1 MKLSVSIIATT
12 ALTVFL
18 SPSQALSSKESLPF
32 DQSSPASP
40 VNGTLIEF
48 TEEDQEL
55 FSYYKTITHLLSNL
69 HGRIGIND
77 DALIDHHLGRKDP
90 HYIDP
95 KDLKLVSVNDLEKY
109 HEAHWVKIN
118 EQEIVL
124 QCGAVNA
131 TTTGE
136 DWALMHRCSREE
148 VAIRRLMAT
157 FNDDGHQF
165 VVSIPVLRAAPKIR
179 EGTHRCIKTTCPK
192 GPLALSTPTP
202 TAILSQRAVA
212 ASPIAAPIGTGFSQP
227 TATPIGTAFS
237 QPTATP
243 IGSHFLQP
251 TASPTRGHLPTI
263 ISPTSSYFP
272 TITSPISSRSPEPST
287 LMTIT
292 RATTLEDL
300 LPKPQ
305 PEDEVIDNTS
315 TEELPAGLWLSK
327 RRSDDPYITL
337 PRPQCIDP
345 GPDFTLSGRVITVS
359 RNPRRTSYTTIEYWG
374 FTTTS
379 TVPHDPNRPPPAD
392 SIVYPTWVTASF
404 WQTFS
409 CREVWMEYF
418 NMDEWY
424 KRDIVER
431 VLEDLQAAA
440 RR

>member
-1 MKLSVSIIATT
+1 MKLSVFIIATT
-12 ALTVFL
+12 GLTIFL
-18 SPSQALSSKESLPF
+18 SLSQALASKESLPF
-32 DQSSPASP
+32 NQSSLVSP

-55 FSYYKTITHLLSNL
+55 FGYYETITHLMSNL

-77 DALIDHHLGRKDP
+77 DALINYRLGRKDP

-95 KDLKLVSVNDLEKY
+95 KDLKLVSVNDLGKY
-109 HEAHWVKIN
+109 HEADWVKIN

-131 TTTGE
+131 ATTGE

-157 FNDDGHQF
+157 FNDDGHEF
-165 VVSIPVLRAAPKIR
+165 VVSIPVLQVAPKIR
-179 EGTHRCIKTTCPK
+179 EGTHRCIKTICPK
-192 GPLALSTPTP
+192 GPLALLTPTP
-202 TAILSQRAVA
+202 TAMLSQRAVA

-227 TATPIGTAFS
+227 N
-237 QPTATP
+237 ATP

-251 TASPTRGHLPTI
+251 TASPTGGH
-263 ISPTSSYFP
+263 FP
-272 TITSPISSRSPEPST
+272 TITSPTGNSLPEPST

-300 LPKPQ
+300 LPKSQ
-305 PEDEVIDNTS
+305 PEDEVKDDVIDKTS
-315 TEELPAGLWLSK
+315 TEELPAGLWLS
-327 RRSDDPYITL
+327 RRRLDDPYVTV
-337 PRPQCIDP
+337 PRPECIDP
-345 GPDFTLSGRVITVS
+345 GPDFTLSGRVRTIS

-374 FTTTS
+374 FTATS
-379 TVPHDPNRPPPAD
+379 TVPHDPKRPPPAD

-409 CREVWMEYF
+409 CRKVWMEYF
-418 NMDEWY
+418 NLDKWY